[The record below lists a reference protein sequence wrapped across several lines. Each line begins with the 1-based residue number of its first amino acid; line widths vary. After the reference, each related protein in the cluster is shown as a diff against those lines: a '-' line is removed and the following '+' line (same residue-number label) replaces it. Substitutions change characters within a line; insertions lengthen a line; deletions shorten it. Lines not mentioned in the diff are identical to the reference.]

1 MCQFFGTQ
9 SFALAKLLDAG
20 YRTANH
26 ERMTDKPTTDPFSMF
41 RDMVNQ
47 WEQAANDYGSKITST
62 SEFAKGMQGATAIS
76 LQIQQAVQDGMTKVF
91 AAANIPSR
99 DDIAALSTRVA
110 AIEVQLH
117 RIVEALGAQSSKSSA
132 PKPKRTKQPPSGHK

>member
-1 MCQFFGTQ
+1 
-9 SFALAKLLDAG
+9 
-20 YRTANH
+20 
-26 ERMTDKPTTDPFSMF
+26 MTDKPTTDPFSMF
-41 RDMVNQ
+41 RDMVSQ

-62 SEFAKGMQGATAIS
+62 SEFAQGMQGATAIS
-76 LQIQQAVQDGMTKVF
+76 LQIQQAVQDGMTKVL

-117 RIVEALGAQSSKSSA
+117 RIVEALGAQSFKSSA